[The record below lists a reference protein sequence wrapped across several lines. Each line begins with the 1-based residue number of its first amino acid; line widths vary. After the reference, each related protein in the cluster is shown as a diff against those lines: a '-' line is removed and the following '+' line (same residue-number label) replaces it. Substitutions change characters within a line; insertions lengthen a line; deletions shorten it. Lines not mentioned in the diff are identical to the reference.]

1 MVRPLCPHG
10 HIPGTDSVGGRGA
23 LGARSLAI
31 EELRERFGLMR
42 RGGVDVDVDED
53 CEGAGTRDGD
63 ASSWNM
69 ARVAGR
75 A

>member
-1 MVRPLCPHG
+1 M
-10 HIPGTDSVGGRGA
+10 GGRGF
-23 LGARSLAI
+23 GARSFAI
-31 EELRERFGLMR
+31 EELRARFGL
-42 RGGVDVDVDED
+42 DVDED
-53 CEGAGTRDGD
+53 EDGAGTRDGE

>member
-1 MVRPLCPHG
+1 MCLMVRPLWPHG
-10 HIPGTDSVGGRGA
+10 HIPGTDSVGGRGF
-23 LGARSLAI
+23 GARSFAI
-31 EELRERFGLMR
+31 EELRARFGL
-42 RGGVDVDVDED
+42 DVDED
-53 CEGAGTRDGD
+53 EDGAGTRDGE

>member
-1 MVRPLCPHG
+1 M
-10 HIPGTDSVGGRGA
+10 GGRGF
-23 LGARSLAI
+23 GARSFAI
-31 EELRERFGLMR
+31 EELRARFGLDE
-42 RGGVDVDVDED
+42 DVD
-53 CEGAGTRDGD
+53 GAGTRDGE